1 MYQKSIEEA
10 KKRLFNGEL
19 VIFPTE
25 TVYGIGGNANNNASV
40 ELIYKTKNRPFN
52 NPLICHFANIEEI
65 EKNFILKDKDYE
77 LANTFWPGPMTLILE
92 KNKESKISSLL
103 SNQKS
108 FVGCRIPNN
117 ETALDLLS
125 KLDFPIAAPSANIA
139 TRTSI
144 TSIKDLDNNLKNIF
158 YIDGGS
164 SVLGLESTVLK
175 TNTKGCDILRL
186 GSLTVEQIKN
196 KFKDYFI
203 EIINSKMSPGS
214 QKKHYSPNKK
224 IRINALDVNENEALL
239 NFGQNNLTSN
249 IKSLNLSIE
258 SDLVEASYN
267 FYNYINILDQT
278 ECNTIAVVPIPN
290 HGLGK
295 TINDRLK
302 RASYNDE

>member
-1 MYQKSIEEA
+1 
-10 KKRLFNGEL
+10 
-19 VIFPTE
+19 
-25 TVYGIGGNANNNASV
+25 
-40 ELIYKTKNRPFN
+40 
-52 NPLICHFANIEEI
+52 
-65 EKNFILKDKDYE
+65 
-77 LANTFWPGPMTLILE
+77 MTLILE
-92 KNKESKISSLL
+92 KNKESKITSLL
-103 SNQKS
+103 SNNQNL
-108 FVGCRIPNN
+108 VGCRIPNN
-117 ETALDLLS
+117 EIALDLLS

-203 EIINSKMSPGS
+203 EIINSKISPGS

-258 SDLVEASYN
+258 SDLVEASHN